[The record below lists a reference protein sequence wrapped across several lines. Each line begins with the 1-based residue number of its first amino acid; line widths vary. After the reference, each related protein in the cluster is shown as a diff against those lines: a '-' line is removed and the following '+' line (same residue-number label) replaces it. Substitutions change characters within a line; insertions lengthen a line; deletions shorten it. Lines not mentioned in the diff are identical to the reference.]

1 MHIGEEYACVLLY
14 DGCDQF
20 VDWFDSGH
28 QLQHVVLDIGRS
40 CDLVRLVDASE
51 RRDGVLPPT
60 IVN

>member
-1 MHIGEEYACVLLY
+1 MLLY